1 MRRTT
6 PRIGAIGLAVAI
18 CAGLASTSVASAQTN
33 SAAPSNR
40 DLSEWGILAK
50 QTRRMRSAEVR
61 FPGGLGGLPTDM
73 SIFERSPRLVT
84 KRSTERPAQLLL
96 TEHLPPVGAQGGQQ
110 SCVGWATAYYMYSYA
125 IARKRRLTPEQQL
138 DKRFQFSPAFL
149 YNSINGGKDQGS
161 QIGKAFE
168 VMRDR
173 GLASL
178 AEMPYDQKDFL
189 AKPGEA
195 ALNKANR
202 YKGNQIVYLFRG
214 KSFYLGG
221 APADVEKLKLFLAKT
236 QLPFVMAIPIF
247 KDFPTSKISDTD
259 YVYNL
264 SIEPAKGDFYGLH
277 AVTCVGYDDDKKAF
291 RIVNSWGNYWGDNG
305 YLWLSEDFVK
315 SWGCEGWG
323 LVSPGGTG
331 VRDDSDGDAFHS
343 TFTIEVPVAK
353 AVKTSRLPVKAAIVK
368 P

>member
-6 PRIGAIGLAVAI
+6 PWIGAIVAVGI
-18 CAGLASTSVASAQTN
+18 GAGIVGGDVANAQMN

-40 DLSEWGILAK
+40 DLSQWGVWAK

-61 FPGGLGGLPTDM
+61 FPGGLGGLPTEM
-73 SIFERSPRLVT
+73 SIFERTPRLLV

-125 IARKRRLTPEQQL
+125 IARKRSLTPEQQL
-138 DKRFQFSPAFL
+138 VKRFQFSPAYL

-168 VMRDR
+168 LVRDR
-173 GLASL
+173 GVASL
-178 AEMPYDQKDFL
+178 AEMPYDVTDFL
-189 AKPGEA
+189 TKPGEA
-195 ALNKANR
+195 ALSKANR

-221 APADVEKLKLFLAKT
+221 APADVEKLKLFLANRR
-236 QLPFVMAIPIF
+236 LPFVMAIPIF
-247 KDFPTSKISDTD
+247 KDFPTDKVEDTN

-264 SIEPAKGDFYGLH
+264 SMVPSKSDFYGLH
-277 AVTCVGYDDDKKAF
+277 AVTCVGYDDEKKAF
-291 RIVNSWGNYWGDNG
+291 RIVNSWGSYWGDNG
-305 YLWLSEDFVK
+305 YLWLSEDFLK
-315 SWGCEGWG
+315 NWASEGWG
-323 LVSPGGTG
+323 LVKAGGPDMRG
-331 VRDDSDGDAFHS
+331 NALDEAAFHS
-343 TFTIEVPVAK
+343 TFALEMPAK
-353 AVKTSRLPVKAAIVK
+353 IAKPLVKSTRVNP
-368 P
+368 